1 MADMPD
7 TVTEAL
13 RQLAAD
19 GYTSDFRLV
28 DGTLVSGDRSALCRV
43 EDVKVERMYRFEGD
57 SDPGDEMVVF
67 GLRDPGSGQ
76 QGTLATA
83 FGPAADPEV
92 LDHLAYLASHVDAG

>member
-1 MADMPD
+1 MPD

-13 RQLAAD
+13 QQLAAD

-28 DGTLVSGDRSALCRV
+28 DGSLVSGDRSPVCQV
-43 EDVKVERMYRFEGD
+43 EDVRVERMYRFEGD

-67 GLRDPGSGQ
+67 GLRDPASGER
-76 QGTLATA
+76 GALASA

-92 LDHLAYLASHVDAG
+92 LDHLAYLAAHVDR

>member
-1 MADMPD
+1 MPD

-13 RQLAAD
+13 HLLVAD

-28 DGTLVSGDRSALCRV
+28 DGALVTAGQGPLCRV
-43 EDVKVERMYRFEGD
+43 EDVRVERMYRFEGD

-67 GLRDPGSGQ
+67 GLRDPGTDER
-76 QGTLATA
+76 GTLASA

-92 LDHLAYLASHVDAG
+92 LDHLAYLAARVDG

>member
-13 RQLAAD
+13 QLLAAD
-19 GYTSDFRLV
+19 GYTADFRLV
-28 DGTLVSGDRSALCRV
+28 DGRLVSGQRGALCRV
-43 EDVKVERMYRFEGD
+43 EDVRVERMYRFEGD

-67 GLRDPGSGQ
+67 GLHDPGSDER
-76 QGTLATA
+76 GTLASA

-92 LDHLAYLASHVDAG
+92 LDHLAYLAAHVDG